1 MIIYPQESDDG
12 LAGKIS
18 ASNSISY
25 ASIVEP
31 CDITPTQK
39 SKIKVSASVSDADLY
54 YVQSILVSSSW
65 NRNDDIFDKSEVWA
79 ARATPEDKPTN
90 LEHDENTIIGHIT
103 SNWPIDTEGKTIA
116 EDIDMDD
123 LPEKFHIVTG
133 SVIYKAYSTPEL
145 KERAEKLIAEIE
157 NGTKYVSMECYFKG
171 FDYGLTNKVTGEY
184 KVLAR
189 NEDTAYLTKY
199 LRAYGGSGEQDNY
212 KLGRVL
218 RSITFSGKGFVDK
231 PANPDSIIFQRQM
244 IDDLFE
250 EKNDNLLNSGV
261 VDNKP
266 ITSEDTENI
275 IMSENIEK
283 QVAEISD
290 KLDTVAASCD
300 QTEEAKTLAS
310 ELEKTNQTL
319 EAAMNEKEEE
329 LKKEKSKSEELET
342 LATKME
348 EEKARKEEEMAEMKK
363 KEDKSKAEL
372 EEILASKAELEEA
385 LKAAQTSLEEAN
397 EVIAGY
403 KMKEEEQAKKEKMMS
418 RKANLVEAGLDDD
431 AASAAVEKFESL
443 DDESFES
450 MTSLL
455 AAMKPKEEEKAK
467 KEETEAGMPPA
478 LKEALE
484 KKKEKEEKE
493 KASESDELEEA
504 ESALEE
510 VEAEETVDLSV
521 GSDES
526 ETESAEASVRAEL
539 VEFVSARLGNTSK

>member
-12 LAGKIS
+12 LAAKIS
-18 ASNSISY
+18 ASKSITY

-31 CDITPTQK
+31 CDIEQNKQLKT
-39 SKIKVSASVSDADLY
+39 KVAASISDADLY

-65 NRNDDIFDKSEVWA
+65 NRNDDVFDKAEVWA

-103 SNWPIDTEGKTIA
+103 SNWPIDLEGKTIA
-116 EDIDMDD
+116 DETSLDD

-133 SVIYKAYSTPEL
+133 SVIYRAYSTPEL
-145 KERAEKLIAEIE
+145 KERAERLIAEIE

-171 FDYGLTNKVTGEY
+171 FDYGLTNKITGEY

-189 NEDTAYLTKY
+189 NEDTSYLTKY
-199 LRAYGGSGEQDNY
+199 LRAYGGKGEQEDY
-212 KLGRVL
+212 KIGRVL
-218 RSITFSGKGFVDK
+218 RNITFSGKGFVDK
-231 PANPDSIIFQRQM
+231 PANPDSIIFQRQL
-244 IDDLFE
+244 IDDLLK
-250 EKNDNLLNSGV
+250 EKNDNLSNSGV

-319 EAAMNEKEEE
+319 EAAM
-329 LKKEKSKSEELET
+329 KKKD
-342 LATKME
+342 
-348 EEKARKEEEMAEMKK
+348 EEMAEMKK
-363 KEDKSKAEL
+363 VKSEELETELEALAVKKDEEMAVMKKKTMAEIEEVEARMKEKDEELNKVKSEL
-372 EEILASKAELEEA
+372 EEVTEA
-385 LKAAQTSLEEAN
+385 LAVMK
-397 EVIAGY
+397 
-403 KMKEEEQAKKEKMMS
+403 KEEEARMKKEKAIK
-418 RKANLVEAGLDDD
+418 RKANLVEAGLEDD
-431 AASAAVEKFESL
+431 AASAAVERFESL
-443 DDESFES
+443 DDDSFEAV
-450 MTSLL
+450 L
-455 AAMKPKEEEKAK
+455 AAMTAVKPK
-467 KEETEAGMPPA
+467 KEETKAEDEAEAAMPPA

-484 KKKEKEEKE
+484 KKKKEEKE

>member
-348 EEKARKEEEMAEMKK
+348 EEKARKEEEMADMKK
-363 KEDKSKAEL
+363 KAKVKAEEVEATMKEKDEELKKVKSEL
-372 EEILASKAELEEA
+372 EEVTEA
-385 LKAAQTSLEEAN
+385 LTA
-397 EVIAGY
+397 
-403 KMKEEEQAKKEKMMS
+403 MKEEEMARKKEEQMAK
-418 RKANLVEAGLDDD
+418 RKANLVEAGLEDD
-431 AASAAVEKFESL
+431 AASAAVEQFESL
-443 DDESFES
+443 DDDSFEAV
-450 MTSLL
+450 L
-455 AAMKPKEEEKAK
+455 AAMTAVKPKKEEKAEK
-467 KEETEAGMPPA
+467 KETEAGMPPA

-484 KKKEKEEKE
+484 KKKQEEKE

>member
-1 MIIYPQESDDG
+1 M
-12 LAGKIS
+12 
-18 ASNSISY
+18 
-25 ASIVEP
+25 
-31 CDITPTQK
+31 
-39 SKIKVSASVSDADLY
+39 
-54 YVQSILVSSSW
+54 
-65 NRNDDIFDKSEVWA
+65 
-79 ARATPEDKPTN
+79 
-90 LEHDENTIIGHIT
+90 
-103 SNWPIDTEGKTIA
+103 
-116 EDIDMDD
+116 
-123 LPEKFHIVTG
+123 
-133 SVIYKAYSTPEL
+133 
-145 KERAEKLIAEIE
+145 IAEIE

-171 FDYGLTNKVTGEY
+171 FDYGLTNKITGEY

-189 NEDTAYLTKY
+189 NEDTAYLTKH

-218 RSITFSGKGFVDK
+218 RNITFSGKGFVDK
-231 PANPDSIIFQRQM
+231 PANPDSIIFQRQL
-244 IDDLFE
+244 IDDLLDK
-250 EKNDNLLNSGV
+250 KNDNLSNSGV

-266 ITSEDTENI
+266 ITSEDMENI

-319 EAAMNEKEEE
+319 EAAMKEKEEMLE
-329 LKKEKSKSEELET
+329 AKSEELET
-342 LATKME
+342 LAMKMDE
-348 EEKARKEEEMAEMKK
+348 EVKSKKELMAEMKN

-403 KMKEEEQAKKEKMMS
+403 KMKEEEQAKKDMLMK

-443 DDESFES
+443 DDEAFES

-467 KEETEAGMPPA
+467 KHEETEAAMPPA

-484 KKKEKEEKE
+484 KKKKEEKE

>member
-1 MIIYPQESDDG
+1 MIIYPHETDDG
-12 LAGKIS
+12 LAEKIS
-18 ASNSISY
+18 ASSTISY

-31 CDITPTQK
+31 CDITQSQK
-39 SKIKVSASVSDADLY
+39 SKIKVAASVSDADLY

-65 NRNDDIFDKSEVWA
+65 NRNDDIFDKAEVWA

-116 EDIDMDD
+116 EDIGMDD

-145 KERAEKLIAEIE
+145 KERAERLIAEIE

-171 FDYGLTNKVTGEY
+171 FDYGLTNKITNEY

-189 NEDTAYLTKY
+189 NEETAYLTKH
-199 LRAYGGSGEQDNY
+199 LRAYGGSGEQDQY

-231 PANPDSIIFQRQM
+231 PANPDSIIFQRQL
-244 IDDLFE
+244 IDDLLE
-250 EKNDNLLNSGV
+250 EKNDNLSNSGV
-261 VDNKP
+261 VHNKP

-290 KLDTVAASCD
+290 KLDTVAASCEY
-300 QTEEAKTLAS
+300 TEEAKTLAS

-319 EAAMNEKEEE
+319 EAAM
-329 LKKEKSKSEELET
+329 KEKDEMLEAKSEELET

-348 EEKARKEEEMAEMKK
+348 EEKAKKDKEMATKEE
-363 KEDKSKAEL
+363 KSKSEL
-372 EEILASKAELEEA
+372 EEVLASKTELEEA

-403 KMKEEEQAKKEKMMS
+403 KMKEEEEAKKEKMMS

-455 AAMKPKEEEKAK
+455 ATMKPKEEDKATK
-467 KEETEAGMPPA
+467 KEDAEAAGMPPA

-493 KASESDELEEA
+493 KASESDVLEEA

-521 GSDES
+521 GSDET